1 MLDAQPVLSP
11 LLYRISFPPPPG
23 ANPRMAQTSDLEYK
37 ILANP
42 CMSDPFKNLLKTP
55 RTAKEVGER
64 LLEFFTAFVM
74 LWIGW
79 HVFLWATKLLGN
91 FIK

>member
-1 MLDAQPVLSP
+1 MYTL
-11 LLYRISFPPPPG
+11 ISAPG
-23 ANPRMAQTSDLEYK
+23 SQSKDGRAFGSGIENFG
-37 ILANP
+37 NP

>member
-1 MLDAQPVLSP
+1 MLKS
-11 LLYRISFPPPPG
+11 
-23 ANPRMAQTSDLEYK
+23 
-37 ILANP
+37 
-42 CMSDPFKNLLKTP
+42 FKNLLKTP

-79 HVFLWATKLLGN
+79 HVFLRATKLLGN

>member
-1 MLDAQPVLSP
+1 
-11 LLYRISFPPPPG
+11 
-23 ANPRMAQTSDLEYK
+23 
-37 ILANP
+37 
-42 CMSDPFKNLLKTP
+42 MSDPFKNLLKTP
-55 RTAKEVGER
+55 KTAKELGER

-79 HVFLWATKLLGN
+79 LVFLWATALLGK